1 MRHIRHFF
9 SRWQNWLG
17 FVLVLLFVIAAV
29 AAPVLSPMD
38 SKEPGIFQKVAHN
51 RTERLSQA
59 PRPPSDIAPLGTLPY
74 QYDVFHTL
82 VWGTRDALSFGL
94 MVVLISGVFG
104 VVFGAVAGYAGGF
117 VNNLMMRI
125 SDAFLAFPVIAGVVF
140 LQQLMATAIEAA
152 GGIYL
157 FNTQNPNSPGGV
169 PLVMTTG
176 EASLIQII
184 LGTIN
189 PLMLSLILFSWMPYA
204 RLVNSTVMS
213 LKRAEYVQASRALGA
228 SPARTIFRHLIPN
241 SISPAIVLMAR
252 DVGGVVLLQA
262 TFTFVQLGG
271 DSPWGGMLYRGRDW
285 ILNASGLLAYWWVYL
300 PATLAVMLFGIA
312 WNLLGDGLNDLL
324 DPTTTYGFPT
334 TSFWKRISGQ
344 RKQNISLAGDS
355 LVSTADISTLATS
368 DQLSHSAQ
376 VTKVASSNS
385 AALLAVAREELSTG
399 NIPLALHSYQHLI
412 QRDKL
417 LDEIIPDLAQ
427 LVKRFP
433 REPQVW
439 QILGDALTRAG
450 DSIHAT
456 QSYEQARKLVDHES
470 F

>member
-9 SRWQNWLG
+9 LRWQNWLG
-17 FVLVLLFVIAAV
+17 FLLVLLFVIAAV

-38 SKEPGIFQKVAHN
+38 SKDPGIFQKVG
-51 RTERLSQA
+51 RTRADRLA
-59 PRPPSDIAPLGTLPY
+59 PGPRPPSDVAPLGTLPY
-74 QYDVFHTL
+74 QFDVFHTL

-117 VNNLMMRI
+117 VNTVMMRI

-157 FNTQNPNSPGGV
+157 FNTQNSNYPGGT

-184 LGTIN
+184 LGIIN

-204 RLVNSTVMS
+204 RLINGTVMS
-213 LKRAEYVQASRALGA
+213 LKSSEFIQASRALGA
-228 SPARTIFRHLIPN
+228 SSIRTIFRHLIPN
-241 SISPAIVLMAR
+241 SIAPSIVLMAR

-271 DSPWGGMLYRGRDW
+271 NSPWGDMLYRGRDW
-285 ILNASGLLAYWWVYL
+285 ILSASGLFKYWWVYL
-300 PATLAVMLFGIA
+300 PTTSAVMLFAIA

-324 DPTTTYGFPT
+324 DPTATYEYGRA
-334 TSFWKRISGQ
+334 SFWSRIF
-344 RKQNISLAGDS
+344 RKNKKQVPVEDDS
-355 LVSTADISTLATS
+355 NDSAHETLIPLKQSVQPAPVTKIST
-368 DQLSHSAQ
+368 
-376 VTKVASSNS
+376 SNGGN
-385 AALLAVAREELSTG
+385 AVLLAAREEVSNG

-412 QRDKL
+412 RRGKL
-417 LDEIIPDLAQ
+417 LDEVVPDIAK
-427 LVKRFP
+427 LVKKSP
-433 REPQVW
+433 RDPQAW
-439 QILGDALTRAG
+439 QTLGDALARTG
-450 DSIHAT
+450 DVVHAT
-456 QSYEQARKLVDHES
+456 QSYEQARRLVEHES
-470 F
+470 R